1 MAGAVVKIEVRASYA
16 LYLRAMNP
24 ATPSAAPF
32 PLSILCLSESWGG
45 LELNTARFAGW
56 MRERGWPVQ
65 VITRAGSPLA
75 ARAAEL
81 GAVVVT
87 LDNRWKAL
95 DVPAAGRLAGV
106 LRAFGTR
113 ALLISRNGDLG
124 LAVLCKRLFLPNLP
138 LVYQQHMQLGLAKR
152 GLVHTLRYRALAAW
166 LAPLPGLARQV
177 LEKTRLPADRL
188 HVVPLGVELA
198 KFADEQLTTAEARRR
213 LHLTLP
219 PATVLLGLIGRLDD
233 GKGQD
238 FVVEALATLR
248 RQFPQLHLLLV
259 GEPTRNEGTAYA
271 DALHARIRALNLTDV
286 VHLRGFTPQPEV
298 AYRALDIS
306 ITASTN
312 ETYGMVTIEAL
323 AAGRP
328 VLGAAAG
335 GTRELLA
342 DGRTGLLFA
351 LHDQASFGAAVARL
365 LQEPGLAQQLG
376 REGQREALATYSHHR
391 QCELTEQILWAVV

>member
-1 MAGAVVKIEVRASYA
+1 
-16 LYLRAMNP
+16 MN
-24 ATPSAAPF
+24 TRTPF

-56 MRERGWPVQ
+56 MQARGWPVQ
-65 VITRAGSPLA
+65 VITRANSPLA

-81 GAVVVT
+81 GLPVVT
-87 LDNRWKAL
+87 LENPWKAL
-95 DVPAAGRLAGV
+95 DVSAAGRLAAS

-124 LAVLCKRLFLPNLP
+124 LAVLCKRLFLPEMP

-177 LEKTRLPADRL
+177 LEKTRLAPEKL
-188 HVVPLGVELA
+188 HVVPLGVELE

-213 LHLTLP
+213 LNLTLP
-219 PATVLLGLIGRLDD
+219 KDAVLLGLIGRLDD

-238 FVVEALATLR
+238 FVVEALAALR
-248 RQFPQLHLLLV
+248 QHFPQLHLLLV
-259 GEPTRNEGTAYA
+259 GEPTRNEGNTYA
-271 DALHARIRALNLTDV
+271 DALQSRIQELGLTDV

-335 GTRELLA
+335 GTRELL
-342 DGRTGLLFA
+342 DDNRTGLLFE
-351 LHDQASFGAAVARL
+351 LRDHTSFGAALARL
-365 LQEPGLAQQLG
+365 LQEPGLMERLG
-376 REGQREALATYSHHR
+376 RQGQQAAFATYSHHR
-391 QCELTEQILWAVV
+391 QCELTEQILWSVV

>member
-1 MAGAVVKIEVRASYA
+1 
-16 LYLRAMNP
+16 MN
-24 ATPSAAPF
+24 SRAPF
-32 PLSILCLSESWGG
+32 PLSILCLSDSWGG

-81 GAVVVT
+81 GATVVT
-87 LDNRWKAL
+87 LENPWKAL
-95 DVPAAGRLAGV
+95 DLPAAGRLASA
-106 LRAFGTR
+106 LRTFESR

-124 LAVLCKRLFLPNLP
+124 LAVLCQRLYLPELP

-177 LEKTRLPADRL
+177 LEKTRLSPEKL
-188 HVVPLGVELA
+188 HVVPLGVELE
-198 KFADEQLTTAEARRR
+198 KFADAQLTTAEARRR
-213 LHLTLP
+213 LQLELP
-219 PATVLLGLIGRLDD
+219 PGTVLLGLVGRLDD

-238 FVVEALATLR
+238 FVVETMAGLR
-248 RQFPQLHLLLV
+248 QQFPQLHLLLV
-259 GEPTRNEGTAYA
+259 GEPTRNEGNAYA
-271 DALHARIRALNLTDV
+271 DALRTRIQELGLSEV

-306 ITASTN
+306 ITASVS

-323 AAGRP
+323 AAGKP

-335 GTRELLA
+335 GTRELL
-342 DGRTGLLFA
+342 DDSRTGLLFE
-351 LHDQASFGAAVARL
+351 LHNQASFAAVVARL
-365 LQEPGLAQQLG
+365 LQEPGLMERLG
-376 REGQREALATYSHHR
+376 RAGQQEAFTTYSHHR
-391 QCELTEQILWAVV
+391 QCELTEQILWAVA